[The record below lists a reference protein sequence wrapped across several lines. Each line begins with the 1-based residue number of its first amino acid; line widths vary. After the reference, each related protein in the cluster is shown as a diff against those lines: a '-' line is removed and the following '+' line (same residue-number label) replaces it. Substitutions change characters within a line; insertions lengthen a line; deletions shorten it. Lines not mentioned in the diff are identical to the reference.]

1 MNCLEECNISQ
12 VIFMLTKDTALLNQY
27 RTSPITAPRSCK
39 TWIPSQKI
47 DFPLVAI
54 QDCAKNSHICV
65 AQMTEACDVW
75 KWGMYSIFYIRI

>member
-47 DFPLVAI
+47 DFPQSLFKIVLRTAI
-54 QDCAKNSHICV
+54 FVSL
-65 AQMTEACDVW
+65 
-75 KWGMYSIFYIRI
+75 R